1 MREATNKI
9 LEMVEDGILDK
20 DAVIMACVKYMSE
33 DEVADMARAN
43 EFFDEED
50 EDEDDYEDDGQPS
63 WEQEWEDF
71 GECYE

>member
-9 LEMVEDGILDK
+9 LEMVEAGILDK
-20 DAVIMACVKYMSE
+20 DAVILACVKYMSE

-63 WEQEWEDF
+63 WEQEWADF
-71 GECYE
+71 GEEY